1 MKKVLDW
8 YIICTFCDICAT
20 VGHFLSY
27 FFVVLNFYLTFAAKI
42 VYESL
47 KFTVMSEIESRVKA
61 IIIEKFGVSESE
73 VTSEANFTNDLSA
86 DSLDRVELIMEIED
100 EFGISIP
107 EDQAEKIATVGDA
120 VKYVEEKVAEK

>member
-1 MKKVLDW
+1 MFFAHFMSFCAVVLRFFS
-8 YIICTFCDICAT
+8 I
-20 VGHFLSY
+20 
-27 FFVVLNFYLTFAAKI
+27 FFVVLNFYLTFASKI

-47 KFTVMSEIESRVKA
+47 NFTVMSEIESRVKA
-61 IIIEKFGVSESE
+61 IIIEKFGVSESM

-107 EDQAEKIATVGDA
+107 EDAAEKIATVGDA
-120 VKYVEEKVAEK
+120 VKFVEEMVAEK

>member
-1 MKKVLDW
+1 MFVQF
-8 YIICTFCDICAT
+8 ICVF
-20 VGHFLSY
+20 FLV
-27 FFVVLNFYLTFAAKI
+27 FFVVLKFYLTFVAKI
-42 VYESL
+42 IYKSL
-47 KFTVMSEIESRVKA
+47 KLTIMSEIESRVKA

-73 VTSEANFTNDLSA
+73 VTSDANFTNDLSA

-100 EFGISIP
+100 EFGISIS

>member
-1 MKKVLDW
+1 MFFAHFMSFCAVVLR
-8 YIICTFCDICAT
+8 F
-20 VGHFLSY
+20 FPF
-27 FFVVLNFYLTFAAKI
+27 FFVVLNFYLTFASKI

-47 KFTVMSEIESRVKA
+47 NFTVMSEIESRVKA
-61 IIIEKFGVSESE
+61 IIIEKFGVSESM

-107 EDQAEKIATVGDA
+107 EDAAEKIATVGDA
-120 VKYVEEKVAEK
+120 VKFVEEMVAEK

>member
-1 MKKVLDW
+1 MDFVQCLH
-8 YIICTFCDICAT
+8 IFIAFVQSGCVF
-20 VGHFLSY
+20 FLY
-27 FFVVLNFYLTFAAKI
+27 FFVVLNFYLTFAPKI
-42 VYESL
+42 FYESL
-47 KFTVMSEIESRVKA
+47 KLTIMSEIESRVKQ
-61 IIIEKFGVSESE
+61 IIIEKFGVSESM

-107 EDQAEKIATVGDA
+107 EDLAEKIATVGDA

>member
-1 MKKVLDW
+1 MFFAHFVL
-8 YIICTFCDICAT
+8 FCAVT
-20 VGHFLSY
+20 LRFFPF
-27 FFVVLNFYLTFAAKI
+27 FFVVLNFYLTFASKI

-47 KFTVMSEIESRVKA
+47 NFTVMSEIESRVKA
-61 IIIEKFGVSESE
+61 IIIEKFGVSESM

-107 EDQAEKIATVGDA
+107 EDAAEKIATVGDA
-120 VKYVEEKVAEK
+120 VKFVEEMVAEK

>member
-1 MKKVLDW
+1 MFFAHFMS
-8 YIICTFCDICAT
+8 FCAVT
-20 VGHFLSY
+20 LRFFPF
-27 FFVVLNFYLTFAAKI
+27 FFVVLNFYLTFASKI

-47 KFTVMSEIESRVKA
+47 NFTVMSEIESRVKA
-61 IIIEKFGVSESE
+61 IIIEKFGVSESM

-107 EDQAEKIATVGDA
+107 EDAAEKIATVGDA
-120 VKYVEEKVAEK
+120 VKFVEEMVAEK

>member
-1 MKKVLDW
+1 
-8 YIICTFCDICAT
+8 
-20 VGHFLSY
+20 
-27 FFVVLNFYLTFAAKI
+27 
-42 VYESL
+42 
-47 KFTVMSEIESRVKA
+47 MSEIESRVKQ
-61 IIIEKFGVSESE
+61 IIIEKFGVSASM

-107 EDQAEKIATVGDA
+107 EDLAEKIATVGDA

>member
-1 MKKVLDW
+1 MQWV
-8 YIICTFCDICAT
+8 CVF
-20 VGHFLSY
+20 FLY

-42 VYESL
+42 FYESL
-47 KFTVMSEIESRVKA
+47 KLTIMSEIESRVKQ
-61 IIIEKFGVSESE
+61 IIIEKFGVSESV

-107 EDQAEKIATVGDA
+107 EDLAEKIATVGDA